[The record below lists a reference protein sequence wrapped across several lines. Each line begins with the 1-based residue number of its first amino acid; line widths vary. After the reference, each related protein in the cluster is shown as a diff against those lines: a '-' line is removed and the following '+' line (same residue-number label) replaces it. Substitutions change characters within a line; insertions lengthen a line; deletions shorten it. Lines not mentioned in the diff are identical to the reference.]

1 MSFNGL
7 LILVLAQIGID
18 VALIIVFLMI
28 LRTMRDPQR
37 KGILDKRVRLFESV
51 LKEADTTSQKFNEL
65 LEDKHKLIRNLNE
78 QLDKRILSLNVL
90 CNRAEALLSKGR
102 RQEQLNTDTN
112 AQDSVR
118 EEILEFAE
126 QGYETEHIAKKLSIP
141 KGEVKLVLDMK
152 RKSAQQKR

>member
-7 LILVLAQIGID
+7 LILVFAQIGID
-18 VALIIVFLMI
+18 LALIIVFLMV

-37 KGILDKRVRLFESV
+37 RGMLNKGVGLFESV
-51 LKEADTTSQKFNEL
+51 LKEADTTSRKFNEL
-65 LEDKHKLIRNLNE
+65 LEEKHRLIRSLNE

-90 CNRAEALLSKGR
+90 LNRAEALLSKDR
-102 RQEQLNTDTN
+102 RPDQSKTDMN
-112 AQDSVR
+112 DQDSVR
-118 EEILEFAE
+118 AEILEFAK

-152 RKSAQQKR
+152 RKTAQQKR